1 MDMINMFNKEYNNA
15 ANGLGV
21 TGIDLSKQR
30 KNFQPMDEEK
40 EKKKKTKPQDYLKD
54 KKTNLNDVLTLVKNK
69 ISQR

>member
-54 KKTNLNDVLTLVKNK
+54 KKN
-69 ISQR
+69 